1 LCNVPESCCTKKQ
14 ASRYAEMTE
23 HEGVRDFGNPAAVEH
38 ALFRPVTLR
47 PRLSVGFAFSFVT
60 VDYKPREWF

>member
-1 LCNVPESCCTKKQ
+1 
-14 ASRYAEMTE
+14 MTE

-47 PRLSVGFAFSFVT
+47 PGLSVGFAFSFVT

>member
-1 LCNVPESCCTKKQ
+1 VQRSGKLLHEKAGKSICGND
-14 ASRYAEMTE
+14 E